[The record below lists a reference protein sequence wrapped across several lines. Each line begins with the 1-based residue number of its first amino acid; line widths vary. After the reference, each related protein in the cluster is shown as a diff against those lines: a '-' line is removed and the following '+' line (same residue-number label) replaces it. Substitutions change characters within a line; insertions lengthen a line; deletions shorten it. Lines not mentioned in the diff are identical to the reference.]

1 MLRRTIVP
9 LDNNLY
15 IILNNMTSTI
25 GPLLENCCDPC
36 PSCWDECKNTCS
48 INIESTNPE
57 CLRVDT
63 SECWVIKLEPKCPKV
78 TYVEA
83 WDNVT
88 IEEVTPPDDCYMD
101 WGDCGI
107 KGWWKVNS
115 TDEKVKACSW
125 DTTPGYLSEKLE
137 EWTWIIIEP
146 QWCDGG
152 ENASLRISIDPDILP
167 DIPDIP
173 PIRVNNNSDLVTLS
187 VSWWEKH
194 VLTIEDKRETTYDN
208 MCCIGFKFN
217 QDYSI
222 DIDDQWN
229 SVEPTD
235 VYPWNLCT
243 GNREMATSKWIKI
256 LADWHYR
263 VFWQLTVENNIS
275 EINTFFNLWRWLLKI
290 EWERWERYVST
301 AKHWAYGRQ
310 VLLTAWNWID
320 IDMDWKIDS
329 EWSWDWQS
337 KAGFDWPWMTFNI
350 EAQLDLHKWDI
361 ITLAYRPQSDM
372 PASRGQKWYFRF
384 VWQND
389 SSTKYTA
396 IFWGTVLGVHWI
408 SPKLFQEW
416 TTDWFSEEF

>member
-1 MLRRTIVP
+1 
-9 LDNNLY
+9 
-15 IILNNMTSTI
+15 MTSTI

-57 CLRVDT
+57 CLKVDT

-78 TYVEA
+78 TYVKA
-83 WDNVT
+83 WENVT

-101 WGDCGI
+101 WGDCDI
-107 KGWWKVNS
+107 KGWWEVNAS
-115 TDEKVKACSW
+115 DEKVKACSW

-137 EWTWIIIEP
+137 EGDGIIIEP

-208 MCCIGFKFN
+208 MCCVGFRFN

-329 EWSWDWQS
+329 GWSWDWQS

-350 EAQLDLHKWDI
+350 EAQLDLHKWDLL
-361 ITLAYRPQSDM
+361 TLAYRPQSDM
-372 PASRGQKWYFRF
+372 PASRWQIWYFRF

>member
-1 MLRRTIVP
+1 
-9 LDNNLY
+9 
-15 IILNNMTSTI
+15 MTSTI

-36 PSCWDECKNTCS
+36 PSCWDGCKNTCS

-57 CLRVDT
+57 CLKVDT

-78 TYVEA
+78 TYVEG
-83 WDNVT
+83 WKNVT
-88 IEEVTPPDDCYMD
+88 IEEVIPPDECYAD
-101 WGDCGI
+101 WGDCDI
-107 KGWWKVNS
+107 KGGWKINS

-137 EWTWIIIEP
+137 EWNWIIIEP
-146 QWCDGG
+146 EWCDGWN
-152 ENASLRISIDPDILP
+152 NAKLRISINPEVLP
-167 DIPDIP
+167 DVPDIP
-173 PIRVNNNSDLVTLS
+173 PIVVNNNSDLVTLS
-187 VSWWEKH
+187 VSWWDKH
-194 VLTIEDKRETTYDN
+194 ILTVTDKQETTYDN
-208 MCCIGFKFN
+208 MCCVGFKFN
-217 QDYSI
+217 QDWSI
-222 DIDDQWN
+222 DIDDKWN
-229 SVEPTD
+229 SAEPTD

-243 GNREMATSKWIKI
+243 WNPEMATAQWIKI
-256 LADWHYR
+256 LADWHYW
-263 VFWQLTVENNIS
+263 VFWQLTVENNTS
-275 EINTFFNLWRWLLKI
+275 SANTFFNLWRWLLKI
-290 EWERWERYVST
+290 DWHYWERYVST

-329 EWSWDWQS
+329 KWSWDWQS

-396 IFWGTVLGVHWI
+396 IFWGTVLWVHWM
-408 SPKLFQEW
+408 SPTLFQER
-416 TTDWFSEEF
+416 DWDYFHEF